1 MPAKSSCKCCN
12 QLCDAHLLVTC
23 CVCKERYKHSC
34 VEITT
39 NEVRTLNANKGYDW
53 TCVNCRTIG
62 KDLNDLKALIIQLQ
76 SDIQELKT
84 ENMRMAGSSS
94 VDFEEIISEINE
106 RQKRTN
112 NIIIFNIDEP
122 DHSISV
128 REQIEADKVTAVD
141 ILNQIV
147 PDLPVASIKPV
158 RLGLFSNTKTRPVK
172 ITFQNTDSTHKI
184 LMNANKLKNNAV
196 YSNIRISRDR
206 TKRQMEYYG
215 KVRQELQDRHRA
227 GDTNCRI
234 KFFNDVPKIVQGN

>member
-34 VEITT
+34 VEILLT
-39 NEVRTLNANKGYDW
+39 
-53 TCVNCRTIG
+53 RTIG

-172 ITFQNTDSTHKI
+172 ITFQNTDSTHK
-184 LMNANKLKNNAV
+184 
-196 YSNIRISRDR
+196 
-206 TKRQMEYYG
+206 
-215 KVRQELQDRHRA
+215 
-227 GDTNCRI
+227 
-234 KFFNDVPKIVQGN
+234 F

>member
-184 LMNANKLKNNAV
+184 LMNANKLKTMQCTVTSESPEIAQRDKWNTMEKLGRSCRTDTELV
-196 YSNIRISRDR
+196 TRI
-206 TKRQMEYYG
+206 
-215 KVRQELQDRHRA
+215 VELNFSTMFR
-227 GDTNCRI
+227 
-234 KFFNDVPKIVQGN
+234 K

>member
-112 NIIIFNIDEP
+112 
-122 DHSISV
+122 
-128 REQIEADKVTAVD
+128 
-141 ILNQIV
+141 
-147 PDLPVASIKPV
+147 LPVASIKPV